1 MKKATLCLL
10 LLLSLGLISQADAQR
25 KTYVGVKS
33 GYNLSTAYFFHS
45 LYGSDIEPKMEGGYQ
60 GGIIAMNYLRNHVG
74 LQAELLYTQ
83 KGWRQEF
90 DDQPDLV
97 TELDY
102 VELPLLVNIHTGKDR
117 LHIFANG
124 GCYVGYLVSSTQSA
138 TSAADNFYVYD
149 ESRDNKIS
157 YGFRGGVGA
166 FYDFNFGTL
175 LFESSFTY
183 SLSDMFDPTTLSS
196 GVPNTSKSMVVG
208 FSVGYMFSF
217 GEL

>member
-25 KTYVGVKS
+25 KTYLGAKG

-45 LYGSDIEPKMEGGYQ
+45 FYGSDIEPKMEGGYQ

-83 KGWRQEF
+83 KGWRQEIEN
-90 DDQPDLV
+90 QPDLV

-117 LHIFANG
+117 LHFFANG

-138 TSAADNFYVYD
+138 TPATDNLYTYD

-175 LFESSFTY
+175 LFEGSFTY
-183 SLSDMFDPTTLSS
+183 SLSDMLDPVSLDT
-196 GVPNTSKSMVVG
+196 GVPNTSKSLVIG
-208 FSVGYMFSF
+208 FSIGYMFSF